1 MTTRA
6 ASLLLCLTMVPACA
20 GDADEGSG
28 EIPGGVVPEELAD
41 HVDDA
46 LGDLADGDAT
56 IDGLEYHIY
65 ELGEVTLDGEV
76 TPESCDAVDTRLAE
90 TCNQLY
96 AEDPTQSCW
105 YLTTFYWAHQTPRCA
120 VRIVVSHYQT
130 EPEQQVELP
139 SIYAMDFTGAPSSDP
154 APTCGNTILDEG
166 EGCDDGNVEAW
177 DGCDSTCQQEEF
189 TGCEAVIEG
198 YYADAGIA
206 HVDRTTWEG
215 PRSHIM
221 VNGAEAMTTVDES
234 TCNAAIALGTD
245 VCSEL
250 QRQMPFV
257 SWCSPSGQF
266 HDEDNCSVRLD
277 VGFSSLDPDG
287 GVFTTALPGVLA
299 FTIH

>member
-1 MTTRA
+1 MTTRTA
-6 ASLLLCLTMVPACA
+6 LCLLCLTSACA
-20 GDADEGSG
+20 SDEDPRGGGLPGS
-28 EIPGGVVPEELAD
+28 PDPEELAD
-41 HVDDA
+41 QVDDA
-46 LGDLADGDAT
+46 LGDLTNGDAT
-56 IDGLEYHIY
+56 IDGLEHRIY
-65 ELGEVTLDGEV
+65 ELADVTLEGDV

-96 AEDPTQSCW
+96 SDGTAQSCW
-105 YLTTFYWAHQTPRCA
+105 YLTTYYFAHQTPRCA
-120 VRIVVSHYQT
+120 VRIVVSRYET
-130 EPEQQVELP
+130 DPGLPE
-139 SIYAMDFTGAPSSDP
+139 IYAMDFTGAPSSDP

-166 EGCDDGNVEAW
+166 EACDDGNREAW
-177 DGCDSTCQQEEF
+177 DGCDVSCQQEEF

-221 VNGAEAMTTVDES
+221 INRAEAMRTVDAS

-257 SWCSPSGQF
+257 SWCSPSGQL

-277 VGFSSLDPDG
+277 VGFSSLDPAG